1 MTPDERYL
9 NDPTFKSVVDMLQG
23 LIMQYELTP
32 SEIRLAA
39 MMAAIRAEER
49 TVRRFVVPASP
60 ELHDLLHELH
70 IKIKQEQKNEIY

>member
-9 NDPTFKSVVDMLQG
+9 SVIYAVDDPTFKSVVDMLQG

-39 MMAAIRAEER
+39 MMAAIRAEGGIPIWR
-49 TVRRFVVPASP
+49 
-60 ELHDLLHELH
+60 
-70 IKIKQEQKNEIY
+70 I

>member
-39 MMAAIRAEER
+39 MMAAIRAE
-49 TVRRFVVPASP
+49 VP
-60 ELHDLLHELH
+60 
-70 IKIKQEQKNEIY
+70 